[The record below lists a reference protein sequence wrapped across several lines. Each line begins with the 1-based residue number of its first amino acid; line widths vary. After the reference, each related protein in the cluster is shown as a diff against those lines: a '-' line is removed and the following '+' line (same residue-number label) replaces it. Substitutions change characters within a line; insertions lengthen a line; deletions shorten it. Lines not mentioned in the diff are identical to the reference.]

1 MERLRQI
8 VEGHESRAAKTFD
21 LCIQLL
27 ILLSLVSFA
36 LETLPGLSPR
46 AQSVLRAVEIVTV
59 GIFTAEYALRV
70 WVATNRLRYV
80 LSVFGIIDL
89 VAILPFYL
97 AAGLDLRTL
106 RVIRIL
112 RLVRIFK
119 LLRFTAASDRFYR
132 ALTIA
137 KEELL
142 LCLFVALILLYF
154 AAVGIYYFEHEAQP
168 DKFRSIFDSLW
179 WAIATL
185 TTVGYGDI
193 YPITTGGRLFTFF
206 VLVAGLGIVAVPS
219 GLVAAALVKARE
231 PRDPGK

>member
-1 MERLRQI
+1 MDRLRQI
-8 VEGHESRAAKTFD
+8 VEGHESRAAKSFD
-21 LCIQLL
+21 LCVQLL
-27 ILLSLVSFA
+27 ILLSLISFA
-36 LETLPGLSPR
+36 VETLPNLSPQ
-46 AQSVLRAVEIVTV
+46 AQVVLRAVEVMTV
-59 GIFTAEYALRV
+59 AIFTLEYILRV
-70 WVATNRLRYV
+70 IVATNRWRYV
-80 LSVFGIIDL
+80 FSVFGIIDL
-89 VAILPFYL
+89 LAILPFYL
-97 AAGLDLRTL
+97 SAGLDLRSL
-106 RVIRIL
+106 RVIRVL
-112 RLVRIFK
+112 RLVRVFK

-132 ALTIA
+132 ALMIA

-142 LCLFVALILLYF
+142 LCVFVALILLYF

-193 YPITTGGRLFTFF
+193 YPITAGGRLFTFF